1 MFPMF
6 TSHSQCPPPP
16 GLCLQCTRLH
26 ALADFDGVKRS
37 CKASLQRRLAR
48 KHRAADPDAG
58 PGDTGP
64 AGAAAAR
71 ASSRRKP
78 HGARGAK
85 GSAGAAGASDF
96 AYASSL
102 DAAGG
107 SSSLTSSGGEKSSHL
122 SGAGSGGSTPGHPGF
137 AGAHPA
143 PASARQPTPPPQQ
156 QGQRQGQGQHTATPA
171 AGAVPLAPAYQAQQ
185 QQQQQHHQQ
194 QEAQLSMSLGALDGW
209 MPSPG
214 AVVHTQAQSGFPQ
227 AADARRQHPLLPA
240 PASGAEHHQLAA
252 ELAVAELAGLSSDQL
267 DEMLVMDTDDLAA
280 ALLAHSHLPASSSQP
295 TAWHLGSPRAAA
307 SAGWGSYGAAAA
319 HDDCSGGTSAA
330 QLLPGMHSMGLTAP
344 PQLPQQREP
353 QQYSARPLAAW
364 PPAQDAT
371 VVLNYAAAPLQL
383 AAAAVA
389 EDQPSIMIRF
399 SLKVRRSV

>member
-1 MFPMF
+1 M
-6 TSHSQCPPPP
+6 T
-16 GLCLQCTRLH
+16 
-26 ALADFDGVKRS
+26 
-37 CKASLQRRLAR
+37 
-48 KHRAADPDAG
+48 
-58 PGDTGP
+58 
-64 AGAAAAR
+64 
-71 ASSRRKP
+71 
-78 HGARGAK
+78 
-85 GSAGAAGASDF
+85 
-96 AYASSL
+96 
-102 DAAGG
+102 
-107 SSSLTSSGGEKSSHL
+107 
-122 SGAGSGGSTPGHPGF
+122 
-137 AGAHPA
+137 
-143 PASARQPTPPPQQ
+143 
-156 QGQRQGQGQHTATPA
+156 A

-185 QQQQQHHQQ
+185 HQHQHQ

-209 MPSPG
+209 MPPPG
-214 AVVHTQAQSGFPQ
+214 AALHTQAQSGFPQ
-227 AADARRQHPLLPA
+227 AAADDARRQHPLFPP

-295 TAWHLGSPRAAA
+295 TTWHLGSPRAAA

-344 PQLPQQREP
+344 PQLLQQREP

-364 PPAQDAT
+364 PAAQDAT

-383 AAAAVA
+383 AAAAGA